1 MLTLGLDVGI
11 EQFLKPIVKHIH
23 VQAPPYTEQ
32 LNTGH
37 NMDQQT
43 HMAVYI
49 STVWLLSL
57 G

>member
-1 MLTLGLDVGI
+1 MSRPL
-11 EQFLKPIVKHIH
+11 HI
-23 VQAPPYTEQ
+23 QEQ

-37 NMDQQT
+37 HMDQQT

-57 G
+57 GEAKYEDAEFFD